1 MTAVLRA
8 SLLLA
13 AATGIA
19 AWAQAP
25 KDSLVRANA
34 ALQAG
39 EADRAL
45 AMLSSL
51 PESAESH
58 NLKCR
63 VLLTL
68 NHWDA
73 AASECALAVRMDGQN
88 SDYHLW
94 LGRALGEKADRA
106 SFLSAFSLGKNV
118 REEFEESVREDPRN
132 AEALADLAEFYYSAP
147 AVVGGGTSKAYDV
160 ASRLDKVDPVR
171 AHELRG
177 RLAENNK
184 DYGAAEREFRQAL
197 AVSTRPAFQWM
208 TLASFYQRRGRVAD
222 MESAVENG
230 MKIAQRDSH
239 SSVALYDAASVLT
252 KAKRDLDLAAKL
264 LAAYLAS
271 PTKTE
276 EAPAFVAHLRL
287 ARLMAQQGDTAGAHR
302 EQAAA
307 LELAH
312 DYRPAQELKY

>member
-1 MTAVLRA
+1 VTAVLRA
-8 SLLLA
+8 SFLWV
-13 AATGIA
+13 ATVSIA

-25 KDSLVRANA
+25 RNSLAGANA

-51 PESAESH
+51 PASAESH

-63 VLLTL
+63 VFFTL
-68 NHWDA
+68 NQWDA
-73 AASECALAVRMDGQN
+73 AASECAQAVRMDGEN
-88 SDYHLW
+88 SNYHLW

-106 SFLSAFSLGKNV
+106 SFLSAYSLGKNV

-147 AVVGGGTSKAYDV
+147 GVVGGGTSKAYDV

-171 AHELRG
+171 AHELRA
-177 RLAENNK
+177 RLAENDK

-197 AVSTRPAFQWM
+197 AVSSRPAFQWM
-208 TLASFYQRRGRVAD
+208 TLASFYQRRGRVTE
-222 MESAVENG
+222 MEPAVESG
-230 MKIAQRDSH
+230 MKIAQRDGH
-239 SSVALYDAASVLT
+239 SSVALFDGASVLT

-276 EAPAFVAHLRL
+276 EAPAFVAHTRL
-287 ARLMAQQGDTAGAHR
+287 ARLMAQQGDMAGARR
-302 EQAAA
+302 ERAAA